1 MSNSPCF
8 TGEMSKNRRKK
19 RRKEGFITHT
29 SDDNNL
35 QTENSTGK
43 RRSKDGSKSRTDAY
57 HHHHLTVITIH
68 LKYARKLIGYGT
80 THLHSGSFSTGRAAK
95 QVSQHRSYVN
105 KGSHPKRNNIMGRTD
120 FFYQEV
126 ISLCRSPSPIM
137 IHQSNKQTGYRQE
150 SNNPKVVFA
159 IVCCPMKRNQQEC

>member
-1 MSNSPCF
+1 M
-8 TGEMSKNRRKK
+8 
-19 RRKEGFITHT
+19 
-29 SDDNNL
+29 
-35 QTENSTGK
+35 
-43 RRSKDGSKSRTDAY
+43 
-57 HHHHLTVITIH
+57 
-68 LKYARKLIGYGT
+68 KYARKLIGYGT

-159 IVCCPMKRNQQEC
+159 IVCFYQEVISLCRSPSPIMIHQSNKQTGYRQESNNPKVVFAIVCCPIKRN